1 MSDTALQTEA
11 GASEQAVVPSSAGE
25 VASGQSG
32 AVSFAEVVR
41 VHYEWERAMRR
52 GAPDD
57 ELEQRFRDKLRE
69 FQQKE
74 GTLLHA
80 YWSRRRPS
88 AVALTVRHR
97 RRQKRGK
104 LAIWRPLRGKAP
116 RTDDPLTDP
125 DAIIR
130 LHRVTDWL
138 ARESPI
144 ADLLHHCDTLGIRV
158 GEILRGT
165 SERIAMQWIFAVQSH
180 LLGFIERTE
189 GKATKA
195 QVDEIVNSQKRE
207 LVAIER
213 YYDRAGDKTARV
225 VYFGGMMLGALYSA
239 LLAGLGAFALWAG
252 GWIEQPHTREI
263 ETFFVSY
270 AAGGIGAIVSVMF
283 RMANEDKFAIDYEV
297 GRPTVRK
304 LGAFRP
310 FIGAIFGVAMY
321 FLIQS
326 GLPQVELPDTDQAFF
341 YYGIVAFLAGF
352 AERRTKVILG
362 SAEGTLEKS
371 LGLAGSDRDN
381 GTPPRLEIEGD
392 GLESTGATS
401 RTVTKETVTVSKRA
415 DGRTD

>member
-1 MSDTALQTEA
+1 MSDTALQA
-11 GASEQAVVPSSAGE
+11 QDGASEQAVIPSSAGE
-25 VASGQSG
+25 FASAQSG

-52 GAPDD
+52 GTPDD

-69 FQQKE
+69 FQQRE
-74 GTLLHA
+74 GSLLHA

-88 AVALTVRHR
+88 AVALTVRPR
-97 RRQKRGK
+97 RRLKRRT
-104 LAIWRPLRGKAP
+104 LRRWWPLRGKSQRA
-116 RTDDPLTDP
+116 DDPLTDP

-165 SERIAMQWIFAVQSH
+165 SERIAMQWIFSVQSH
-180 LLGFIERTE
+180 LIGFIERTD
-189 GKATKA
+189 GKAT
-195 QVDEIVNSQKRE
+195 QEQIDEIVESQSRE
-207 LVAIER
+207 LVEIEH

-225 VYFGGMMLGALYSA
+225 VYFAGMMLGAFYSA
-239 LLAGLGAFALWAG
+239 VLAGILALALWLS
-252 GWIEQPHTREI
+252 GWIEAPHVEGI

-283 RMANEDKFAIDYEV
+283 RMANEDKFNIDYEV

-321 FLIQS
+321 FLISS
-326 GLPQVELPDTDQAFF
+326 GLPQVELPESQEAFF
-341 YYGIVAFLAGF
+341 YYGTVAFLAGF

-371 LGLAGSDRDN
+371 LGLGSDES
-381 GTPPRLEIEGD
+381 PRGRAPGFKAEGD
-392 GLESTGATS
+392 SLPPAGTAK
-401 RTVTKETVTVSKRA
+401 RTVTKETVTVVESPAQA
-415 DGRTD
+415 D

>member
-1 MSDTALQTEA
+1 M
-11 GASEQAVVPSSAGE
+11 
-25 VASGQSG
+25 
-32 AVSFAEVVR
+32 
-41 VHYEWERAMRR
+41 
-52 GAPDD
+52 
-57 ELEQRFRDKLRE
+57 
-69 FQQKE
+69 
-74 GTLLHA
+74 
-80 YWSRRRPS
+80 
-88 AVALTVRHR
+88 
-97 RRQKRGK
+97 
-104 LAIWRPLRGKAP
+104 
-116 RTDDPLTDP
+116 
-125 DAIIR
+125 
-130 LHRVTDWL
+130 TDWI

-165 SERIAMQWIFAVQSH
+165 SERIAMQWIYAVQSH

-195 QVDEIVNSQKRE
+195 QIDEIVTSQKRE
-207 LVAIER
+207 LIAIEQ

-225 VYFGGMMLGALYSA
+225 VYFAGMMLGAFYSA
-239 LLAGLGAFALWAG
+239 ILAGIGALALWLG
-252 GWIEQPHTREI
+252 GWIEQPHVEGI

-321 FLIQS
+321 FLISS
-326 GLPQVELPDTDQAFF
+326 GLPQVELPDDDTAFF

-362 SAEGTLEKS
+362 SAEGTREEPRVR
-371 LGLAGSDRDN
+371 GLR
-381 GTPPRLEIEGD
+381 PRPRSRATLEIEGD
-392 GLESTGATS
+392 TLGPSGAAS
-401 RTVTKETVTVSKRA
+401 RTVTRKR
-415 DGRTD
+415 

>member
-1 MSDTALQTEA
+1 MSDTALPTQA

-25 VASGQSG
+25 FASGQSG

-41 VHYEWERAMRR
+41 VHFEWERATRR
-52 GAPDD
+52 GTPDD
-57 ELEQRFRDKLRE
+57 ELEKRFRDKLRE
-69 FQQKE
+69 FQENE
-74 GTLLHA
+74 GKLLHA

-88 AVALTVRHR
+88 AVALTVRAR
-97 RRQKRGK
+97 RRFKSRTLRRWLPVRGK
-104 LAIWRPLRGKAP
+104 SRP
-116 RTDDPLTDP
+116 TDDPLTDP

-130 LHRVTDWL
+130 LHRATDWL

-165 SERIAMQWIFAVQSH
+165 SERIAMQWIFSVQSH

-195 QVDEIVNSQKRE
+195 QIDEIVKSQKRE
-207 LVAIER
+207 LIAIEH
-213 YYDRAGDKTARV
+213 YYDRAADKTARV
-225 VYFGGMMLGALYSA
+225 VYFGGMMLGAFYSA
-239 LLAGLGAFALWAG
+239 ALAGLGLLALWVG
-252 GWIEQPHTREI
+252 GWIEQPHVHVI

-321 FLIQS
+321 FLISS
-326 GLPQVELPDTDQAFF
+326 GLPQVELPDSQQAFF

-371 LGLAGSDRDN
+371 LGFGAPGGAGPGS
-381 GTPPRLEIEGD
+381 GSSSLQIEGD
-392 GLESTGATS
+392 GLAPAREPATQG
-401 RTVTKETVTVSKRA
+401 E
-415 DGRTD
+415 

>member
-1 MSDTALQTEA
+1 MSDTALQTQV
-11 GASEQAVVPSSAGE
+11 GAAEETVVPSTAGE
-25 VASGQSG
+25 FASGQSG

-41 VHYEWERAMRR
+41 VHYEWERATRR
-52 GAPDD
+52 GTPDD
-57 ELEQRFRDKLRE
+57 ELEQRFRDKLSE

-74 GTLLHA
+74 GALLHA

-88 AVALTVRHR
+88 AVALTVRTR
-97 RRQKRGK
+97 RRLKPRALKRWWPLNRK
-104 LAIWRPLRGKAP
+104 SRAI
-116 RTDDPLTDP
+116 DDPLTDP

-158 GEILRGT
+158 SEILRGT
-165 SERIAMQWIFAVQSH
+165 SERIAMQWIYAVQSH

-195 QVDEIVNSQKRE
+195 QVDEIVRQQKRE
-207 LVAIER
+207 LIAIEE
-213 YYDRAGDKTARV
+213 YYDRAGEKTARV

-239 LLAGLGAFALWAG
+239 LLAGLGLLALWVG
-252 GWIEQPHTREI
+252 GWIEQPHVFRI

-321 FLIQS
+321 FLISS

-341 YYGIVAFLAGF
+341 YYGSVAFLAGF

-371 LGLAGSDRDN
+371 LGFGASKGSGQSSSTFEVD
-381 GTPPRLEIEGD
+381 GD
-392 GLESTGATS
+392 GVAPAREPPAQG
-401 RTVTKETVTVSKRA
+401 E
-415 DGRTD
+415 

>member
-1 MSDTALQTEA
+1 MSDTALQTQD
-11 GASEQAVVPSSAGE
+11 GASEQAVVPSAAGE

-32 AVSFAEVVR
+32 AVSFAELVG
-41 VHYEWERAMRR
+41 VHFEWERAVRR
-52 GAPDD
+52 GEPDD
-57 ELEQRFRDKLRE
+57 ELEERFRDKLRE

-88 AVALTVRHR
+88 AVALTVKPR
-97 RRQKRGK
+97 RRLKR
-104 LAIWRPLRGKAP
+104 WRLRRRRSG
-116 RTDDPLTDP
+116 DDPITDP

-180 LLGFIERTE
+180 LLGFIERTD
-189 GKATKA
+189 GKATKE
-195 QVDEIVNSQKRE
+195 QVDEIVAAQKRE

-225 VYFGGMMLGALYSA
+225 VYFGGMMLGAFYSA
-239 LLAGLGAFALWAG
+239 LLAGVGALLLWAG
-252 GWIEQPHTREI
+252 GWIEQPHVRGI

-321 FLIQS
+321 FLISS
-326 GLPQVELPDTDQAFF
+326 GLPQVELPDSDTAFF

-371 LGLAGSDRDN
+371 LGLGAAGGS
-381 GTPPRLEIEGD
+381 GVTPTGFQAEGD
-392 GLESTGATS
+392 GLARPSERATQ
-401 RTVTKETVTVSKRA
+401 TQGE
-415 DGRTD
+415 